1 MLLDT
6 NDGEG
11 RADATKPPAC
21 RGLDPWSGAG
31 SNCRPLVFQT
41 SALPAELPDRADTN
55 ARAETRAEASGGS
68 DGI

>member
-1 MLLDT
+1 MHKRRRRD
-6 NDGEG
+6 
-11 RADATKPPAC
+11 RDARKPLQR
-21 RGLDPWSGAG
+21 RGFDPWSGAG

-41 SALPAELPDRADTN
+41 SALPAELPDRADTD